1 MAEDK
6 GGGSKGKFGSR
17 RSGRDRRFAGD
28 RRRMTRDFE
37 GPDRRWGDDR
47 RRISDRRKLSDRRK
61 PASRRQTPDR
71 RT

>member
-17 RSGRDRRFAGD
+17 RSDRDRRFGGD
-28 RRRMTRDFE
+28 NRRVTRIFE
-37 GPDRRWGDDR
+37 GPDRRSGNDR

-61 PASRRQTPDR
+61 PASRR
-71 RT
+71 